1 VWLWL
6 GAADRERQ
14 RPWHTWPGPWRGQ
27 GAAAALSGRLRGWCG
42 RCIAWEV
49 STGGRLWPPWH
60 TRPGPWIGQGTAFAL
75 SGRLGPWRSR
85 CIAWEVA
92 SNRGRGAGGWRAAV
106 ASWGHGAG
114 GWWAAA
120 AGRGSAD
127 CGCNWPVAKAST
139 KLLNA
144 KKKHKFFY
152 SVVVRI
158 VYTRQ
163 EVHEA

>member
-6 GAADRERQ
+6 GAADHERQ
-14 RPWHTWPGPWRGQ
+14 RPWHTRPGPWCGQ
-27 GAAAALSGRLRGWCG
+27 GAAAALSGSLGPWRG

-49 STGGRLWPPWH
+49 ATGGRLWPPWH
-60 TRPGPWIGQGTAFAL
+60 TRPGRWIGQGTAVAL
-75 SGRLGPWRSR
+75 SGRVGPWRSR
-85 CIAWEVA
+85 CVAWEVA
-92 SNRGRGAGGWRAAV
+92 SSRGRGAGGWRAAA
-106 ASWGHGAG
+106 ASRGHGAG

-127 CGCNWPVAKAST
+127 CGCNWSVAKAST

-144 KKKHKFFY
+144 KKKHIFF
-152 SVVVRI
+152 SVAIRI
-158 VYTRQ
+158 VYSRQ